1 MSKFKKN
8 DIVLFGKEKYKVE
21 EAYTIPFGLEQ
32 KQKYYISNDAGDK
45 LCVDEKDLKKADS
58 VKSLDELI
66 KESLKESAKEMKV
79 DEKKKEEI
87 LERVMKENKPDK
99 KTKKA
104 PEKERDVSFS
114 VITRDYVNGR
124 ANGYEPR
131 ETIVHGQTKD
141 GINYEATIYGTKNLT
156 KSEVEQIAAGVV
168 KDADLTTSRQDKAFN
183 NDRIQSML
191 NDNSADYVI
200 YTNGHY
206 VTGEE
211 INDDLTLEEA
221 ENLEDFGDLYVNSDD
236 GKTGF
241 DDLVSDFD
249 EYNGP
254 SAYTSAGYD
263 SPEEEMDDLMALSG
277 MEDIT
282 ER

>member
-1 MSKFKKN
+1 MAKFEKN

-21 EAYTIPFGLEQ
+21 EEYKISNGLEQ
-32 KQKYYISNDAGDK
+32 KQKYYISNEAGDK

-66 KESLKESAKEMKV
+66 KESLKESAKETKI

-87 LERVMKENKPDK
+87 LEKVMKE
-99 KTKKA
+99 A
-104 PEKERDVSFS
+104 PEKKQGKTTDKERDVSFS

-131 ETIVHGQTKD
+131 ETIIHGKTKD
-141 GINYEATIYGTKNLT
+141 DINYEATVYGNKNLSR
-156 KSEVEQIAAGVV
+156 SEVEQIAASVV

-191 NDNSADYVI
+191 NDNNADYVI

-221 ENLEDFGDLYVNSDD
+221 ENLEDFGDLYTDSDD

-241 DDLVSDFD
+241 DDLVADLAD
-249 EYNGP
+249 DNGP
-254 SAYTSAGYD
+254 SAYTSFGYD

-277 MEDIT
+277 MEDIV

>member
-1 MSKFKKN
+1 MAKFEKN

-21 EAYTIPFGLEQ
+21 EEYKISNGLEQ
-32 KQKYYISNDAGDK
+32 KQKYYISNEAGDK

-66 KESLKESAKEMKV
+66 KESLKESAKETKI

-87 LERVMKENKPDK
+87 LEKVMKE
-99 KTKKA
+99 A
-104 PEKERDVSFS
+104 PEKKRGKTPDRERDVSFS

-131 ETIVHGQTKD
+131 ETIIHGKTKD
-141 GINYEATIYGTKNLT
+141 GINYEATVYGNKNLSR
-156 KSEVEQIAAGVV
+156 SEVEQIAASVV

-191 NDNSADYVI
+191 NDNNADYVI

-221 ENLEDFGDLYVNSDD
+221 ENLEDFGDLYISSDD

-241 DDLVSDFD
+241 DDLVADLAD
-249 EYNGP
+249 DNGP
-254 SAYTSAGYD
+254 SAYTSFGYD
-263 SPEEEMDDLMALSG
+263 SPEEEIDDLMALSG
-277 MEDIT
+277 MEDIV

>member
-1 MSKFKKN
+1 MAKFEKN

-21 EAYTIPFGLEQ
+21 EEYKISNGLEQ
-32 KQKYYISNDAGDK
+32 KQKYYISNEAGDK

-66 KESLKESAKEMKV
+66 KESLKESAKETKI

-87 LERVMKENKPDK
+87 LEKVMKE
-99 KTKKA
+99 A
-104 PEKERDVSFS
+104 PEKKQGKTTDKERDVSFS

-131 ETIVHGQTKD
+131 ETIIHGKTKD
-141 GINYEATIYGTKNLT
+141 GINYEATVYGTKNLSR
-156 KSEVEQIAAGVV
+156 SEVEQIAASVV

-191 NDNSADYVI
+191 NDNNADYVI

-221 ENLEDFGDLYVNSDD
+221 ENLEDFGDLYISSDD

-241 DDLVSDFD
+241 DDLVADLAD
-249 EYNGP
+249 DNGP
-254 SAYTSAGYD
+254 SAYTSFGYD

-277 MEDIT
+277 MEDIV